1 MRVRRLSAGLLMA
14 FASGVA
20 QPGPARAQ
28 ATDAASPEARPAR
41 VGLGAGR
48 RAQQVMQERRVV
60 GRTSSLETKATER
73 AQAQRNDQVALQ
85 IPAALRQRALSRI
98 ARRIGRNLEQARALR
113 REALGMLGKLL
124 GELPPD
130 ASEMPTTLMRLGE
143 LEWEEA
149 REGFLE
155 QFARWERTPGDQR
168 SDPPVPNYSSPRA
181 RFARVLEQ
189 HPSFARYDLALYVDG
204 FLATEEGKTDEALE
218 RVSRILAEHPA
229 SPFVP
234 DAHMVRAEAEFGKG
248 APNYAFAYQE
258 YEAVLALPDSGLHDL
273 ALFKSAWALW
283 RLGQTDEAARRFLSV
298 FRAGAERTPHAG
310 FAAGRD
316 QLDQLQAE
324 ALKNLVAVFVE
335 DENNSADDM
344 HRFLVKAGG
353 ERFAG
358 EIVRA
363 LAEALYDQAHFT
375 RGIEAYRLLIRLE
388 PTSTS
393 AYEYGLAIALGHSTL
408 EMWSDLE
415 QDHAWLL
422 DEYVA
427 KPAAAP
433 PASPEATPGTNPG
446 STPPAAPTAA
456 NTPRAGAAAAS
467 STPGG
472 STAGARPRSN
482 GAWLALQDRATLER
496 AAAAIEQRLYDDA
509 VGLHAK
515 AQADKSSR
523 VEFESAAALYHVY
536 LSRFGTAPRAYDV
549 EFNLG
554 EIYFHHLAKPTLAAE
569 AYLAAVR
576 LKPQGEWSRGA
587 LYNALSALEAARESE
602 FQAAKAAARKPAETP
617 TDKQL
622 TAAMEL
628 YSSTYP
634 DDPEVP
640 ELLFRQGQLYYDY
653 ELYDPAVR
661 QWGLLLEKHARSPH
675 AREAGELILDSF
687 NKSKDYENI
696 ESWGR
701 RMLEAPAFAD
711 PKAQARLSALIVQA
725 IFKQGEQQSA
735 GGEHALAGAA
745 YLRAAHEFPK
755 DERAAQAAVNAAVE
769 AERAVDPAMVRQAA
783 DLLAST
789 YTDRAE
795 GGRGVW
801 IAASL
806 HQSLG
811 LLGEA
816 AAYYESL
823 ATRWPK
829 DERQRDA
836 LYNAVLLYTSLGNR
850 QRAIAMGERFQ
861 RRYAAE
867 PLTDEVT
874 FLMGKA
880 HEQAEDWRAAQTL
893 YARYAL
899 SAKLPSRR
907 VEALVRL
914 AVARIELS
922 DESGA
927 REALERAVKEHKAHQ
942 RALDER
948 GRYFGARAHFMQAQR
963 TLAEFEQIKIEGD
976 VKQLSQRLKR
986 KADLL
991 KRASSALLDTAKLGV
1006 AEWTTASLY
1015 QVGSIYESFAK
1026 ALVNSPAPSNLSAEQ
1041 AEEYR
1046 MQIDE
1051 FVVPIEEKSIEAYES
1066 GYKKALDLGIFNAWT
1081 AKMREALGRLNTEM
1095 YPPLSEVGF
1104 KLRSEASGRMPELI
1118 MATRRTERG
1127 QSQDYLMAPPA
1138 IPGSARTEPSAQPRE
1153 RVSQV
1158 NR

>member
-1 MRVRRLSAGLLMA
+1 MRAGRVSAVLLAA
-14 FASGVA
+14 FASGLM

-28 ATDAASPEARPAR
+28 AADPASGAEARPAAG
-41 VGLGAGR
+41 GLGAGR
-48 RAQQVMQERRVV
+48 RSQQVVQERRVV

-98 ARRIGRNLEQARALR
+98 ERRIGKNLEQARALR

-130 ASEMPTTLMRLGE
+130 ASEMPTALMRLGE

-149 REGFLE
+149 REVFLE
-155 QFARWERTPGDQR
+155 QFARWERTPSDQR
-168 SDPPVPNYSSPRA
+168 SDPPAPNYASPRA
-181 RFARVLEQ
+181 RFARVLQ
-189 HPSFARYDLALYVDG
+189 QYPSFERYDLALYVDG
-204 FLATEEGKTDEALE
+204 FLATEEGKTDQALE

-234 DAHMVRAEAEFGKG
+234 DAHMVRAEAEFAEA

-298 FRAGAERTPHAG
+298 FRAGAERTPRAG

-316 QLDQLQAE
+316 PLDQLQAE

-335 DENNSADDM
+335 DENNNADDM

-388 PTSTS
+388 PTSAS

-408 EMWSDLE
+408 EMWRDLE

-427 KPAAAP
+427 KPAPPQPASSAAAP
-433 PASPEATPGTNPG
+433 G
-446 STPPAAPTAA
+446 SML
-456 NTPRAGAAAAS
+456 GE
-467 STPGG
+467 
-472 STAGARPRSN
+472 RPRTN
-482 GAWLALQDRATLER
+482 GAWLALQDRTTLER

-536 LSRFGTAPRAYDV
+536 LSRFGDAPRAYEV

-602 FQAAKAAARKPAETP
+602 FQAAKAAGQKPAETA

-622 TAAMEL
+622 TRAMEL

-634 DDPEVP
+634 DDPELP

-661 QWGLLLEKHARSPH
+661 QWGLLLERHARSPH

-687 NKSKDYENI
+687 NKSKDYANI
-696 ESWGR
+696 EVWGR
-701 RMLEAPAFAD
+701 RLLQAPAFAE
-711 PKAQARLSALIVQA
+711 PKAQGRLSTLIVQA
-725 IFKQGEQQSA
+725 IFKLGEQQSA
-735 GGEHALAGAA
+735 AGEHALAGAA

-755 DERAAQAAVNAAVE
+755 DERAAQAAVNATLE
-769 AERAVDPAMVRQAA
+769 AERAVDPTLARQAA

-789 YTDRAE
+789 YTDRPE
-795 GGRGVW
+795 GGRGLW
-801 IAASL
+801 IAADL

-823 ATRWPK
+823 STHWPK
-829 DERQRDA
+829 DERQKDA

-850 QRAIAMGERFQ
+850 QRAITTGETFQ
-861 RRYAAE
+861 RRYASE

-880 HEQAEDWRAAQTL
+880 HEHAEDWRAAQTL
-893 YARYAL
+893 YARYAS

-922 DESGA
+922 DEGGA
-927 REALERAVKEHKAHQ
+927 REALERAVKEHKTHQ
-942 RALDER
+942 RTLDER
-948 GRYFGARAHFMQAQR
+948 GRYFGARAHYMQAQR
-963 TLAEFEQIKIEGD
+963 ILAEFEQIKIEGD
-976 VKQLSQRLKR
+976 SSKLSQRLKR

-1026 ALVNSPAPSNLSAEQ
+1026 ALVNSPAPSSLSPEQ

-1104 KLRSEASGRMPELI
+1104 KLRSEPSGRMPQLI
-1118 MATRRTERG
+1118 AATRRTEQG
-1127 QSQDYLMAPPA
+1127 QSRDYLIAPPPTPA
-1138 IPGSARTEPSAQPRE
+1138 GARAEPTAEGRD